1 MTFLNCKFVKPICT
15 IVKHKFMETKDRF
28 LQIISEK
35 GISQQEMAER
45 IGVDASTVSYFCKGK
60 RKPGFEILERIAK
73 AFPDVDL
80 NWLITGISS
89 ESHIPNNY
97 RDSSQILDSH
107 DSSDSGQLEL
117 NFAQSAPQQLNNIT
131 SMSQN
136 QNSCTV
142 NGEKPA
148 QSVDKRIK
156 RVIVLFDDGSIES
169 YNGF

>member
-1 MTFLNCKFVKPICT
+1 M

-60 RKPGFEILERIAK
+60 RKPGFEILERIAR

-89 ESHIPNNY
+89 ESHIPNNCQ
-97 RDSSQILDSH
+97 DSSEISNSH

-117 NFAQSAPQQLNNIT
+117 NFAQSAPRPLNDIS
-131 SMSQN
+131 SMTPK
-136 QNSCTV
+136 QNSCVV
-142 NGEKPA
+142 NREKPA
-148 QSVDKRIK
+148 QSVDKKIK